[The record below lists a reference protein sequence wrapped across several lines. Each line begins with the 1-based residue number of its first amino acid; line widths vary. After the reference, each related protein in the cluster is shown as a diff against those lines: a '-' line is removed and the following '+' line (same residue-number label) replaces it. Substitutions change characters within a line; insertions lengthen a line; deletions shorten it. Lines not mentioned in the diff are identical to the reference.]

1 MSKNESLIDLLM
13 VETSR
18 RNTDLIADVVFNKP
32 ELFDELVGIYLKNEE
47 PVSRRAV
54 WVVDTVAE
62 KLPELLAPYLE
73 SIAEA
78 LPNFEHDGLKRLS
91 LRMLSRSPLPQKYL
105 GEIMNI
111 CFDWLVAPKESVAVK
126 IYAMEI
132 LYTISQAEP
141 ELKKELADSIEWRIV
156 EGTPGFKNRGLK
168 TLKKLYKEMS
178 ARKFE

>member
-1 MSKNESLIDLLM
+1 MSKDESLTDLLM

-18 RNTDLIADVVFNKP
+18 RNTDMIADIVFNKP
-32 ELFDELVGIYLKNEE
+32 ELFDELVSIYLRNEE

-62 KLPELLAPYLE
+62 KLPELLEPYLD

-78 LPNFEHDGLKRLS
+78 LPDFVHDGLKRVS

-105 GEIMNI
+105 GELMNI
-111 CFDWLVAPKESVAVK
+111 CFDWLVAAKESVAVK
-126 IYAMEI
+126 IYAMDI
-132 LYTISQAEP
+132 LYRLSQSEP
-141 ELKKELADSIEWRIV
+141 ELKKELADSIEWRIA

-168 TLKKLYKEMS
+168 TLKKLYKEMN